1 MKFKNLKIIKFL
13 IFQKFGIKK
22 KDITLNSKIFNQ
34 LIYDSLDFLEFIIVL
49 EKLFKI
55 EISDSFKIKTKTIKE
70 ILNYIKNQKR
80 DIA

>member
-1 MKFKNLKIIKFL
+1 MFIKIL